1 MAATFVDLG
10 SHDAGGMVIHSYQAT
25 ADAATA
31 VLTFSDVQA
40 GKGPRKL
47 LGITNPVK
55 TTGTAAQLNATYV
68 EATGVLTIGGLTA
81 NDVIRFSVM
90 YSS

>member
-1 MAATFVDLG
+1 MAATFVQLG
-10 SHDAGGMVIHSYQAT
+10 THDVGGMTVQAIKAT

-31 VLTFSDVQA
+31 VYTFPDANA
-40 GKGPRKL
+40 GKGPPKV
-47 LGITNPVK
+47 LGVTNPVK
-55 TTGTAAQLNATYV
+55 TTGSAAQLNATYV

-81 NDVIRFSVM
+81 TDVIYFNVM

>member
-1 MAATFVDLG
+1 MAATFVQLG
-10 SHDAGGMVIHSYQAT
+10 HWELNGMFVQAMKAT

-31 VLTFSDVQA
+31 VYTFPDANA

-55 TTGTAAQLNATYV
+55 TTGTAAQLNAIYA

-81 NDVIRFSVM
+81 ADVIYFNVM